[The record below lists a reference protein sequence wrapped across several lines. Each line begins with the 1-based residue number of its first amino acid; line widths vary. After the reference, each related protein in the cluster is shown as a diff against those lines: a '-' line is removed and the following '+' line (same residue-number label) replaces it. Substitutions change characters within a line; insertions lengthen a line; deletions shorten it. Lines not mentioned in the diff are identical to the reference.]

1 MRGSWLVKFGSWIA
15 RQETFEK
22 MIAPAI
28 SDMQVEASCGRLHR
42 WRHYFAI
49 GVVLIHALLQDLR
62 LESVS
67 VFGAEARRLAWKQAA
82 IWYVGS
88 VAFMTFIGFRY
99 NLPQVPSLAGIWP
112 AALTSALLDAC
123 VTGLGLAVTVGVF
136 YLYRRGA
143 TRRSIVVVSLIAAA
157 LSVAVALAVRP
168 VRISADQVIY
178 SSIGHS
184 SSYWQA
190 KLDPQIGWWKDIQSG
205 TRVIPNAILAVVL
218 ARRKGWRRVTAT
230 VVFFFLSGVLEVMLW
245 NQFVIRRLLSEGMYQ
260 PPSEIMQGWREFAF
274 SLVLASVW
282 LSIDNFFRRYRLYD
296 PS

>member
-1 MRGSWLVKFGSWIA
+1 MRGSWLAKFGRWIA

-22 MIAPAI
+22 MVAPAI
-28 SDMQVEASCGRLHR
+28 SDMQVEASFGRLHL
-42 WRHYFAI
+42 WKHYVAI
-49 GVVLIHALLQDLR
+49 GLVLIHALFQDLH
-62 LESVS
+62 LDSVS
-67 VFGAEARRLAWKQAA
+67 AFGAESRRLVWKHAA
-82 IWYVGS
+82 IWYAGS

-99 NLPQVPSLAGIWP
+99 NLPQGLSLAGIWP

-178 SSIGHS
+178 ASIGNT

-205 TRVIPNAILAVVL
+205 IRVIPNAILAVVL

-230 VVFFFLSGVLEVMLW
+230 VIFFFLSWVLEVILW
-245 NQFVIRRLLSEGMYQ
+245 DQLVLRPLLSEGRYQ

-282 LSIDNFFRRYRLYD
+282 LTIDNFFRRYRLYD